1 MKKSTTQLFQCSL
14 FGQVEKS
21 ENLETFL
28 SGLTTENPKPFHHIV
43 SIYSSQQLPKEN
55 TNQKKIEKINFE
67 VLKDVLNDA
76 CSISHYSIVPQKERK
91 ITIKSFLKSEV
102 KSNNIIPF
110 ISSLKFE

>member
-1 MKKSTTQLFQCSL
+1 MKKSSTQLFQCSL
-14 FGQVEKS
+14 FGQIEKS

-28 SGLTTENPKPFHHIV
+28 NGLSSEKPKDFEYII

-55 TNQKKIEKINFE
+55 TNQKKIEKVNFE
-67 VLKDVLNDA
+67 VVKDVVSDTW
-76 CSISHYSIVPQKERK
+76 SISHYSIVPQKERK

-102 KSNNIIPF
+102 KSKNILAF